1 MHDHV
6 VLTPLPRSRE
16 PCDGCRCAGAVA
28 VVGCRFCGYGLCR
41 WCNVGGHRL
50 FELIARAETA
60 LAELR
65 AEVVAVKARI
75 DGDVFV
81 WV

>member
-1 MHDHV
+1 M
-6 VLTPLPRSRE
+6 
-16 PCDGCRCAGAVA
+16 
-28 VVGCRFCGYGLCR
+28 
-41 WCNVGGHRL
+41 
-50 FELIARAETA
+50 FERIAQVETA

-65 AEVVAVKARI
+65 VEVVAVKARV

>member
-1 MHDHV
+1 
-6 VLTPLPRSRE
+6 
-16 PCDGCRCAGAVA
+16 
-28 VVGCRFCGYGLCR
+28 
-41 WCNVGGHRL
+41 VGGQRL
-50 FELIARAETA
+50 FGLVAQAEAA